1 MPRSPGMVADMPIIS
16 KVDHES
22 KEIHAVA
29 VGPVT
34 FADVEAHL
42 LQEKNWGALSYRE
55 FIDGRG
61 AGPIFTP
68 AEVRQIVELLRKM
81 SEGSPL
87 GRTAVLVSSDY
98 AFGVMR
104 MLEMLID
111 DVLQLKPFRDEQE
124 AREWLAEK
132 SAGTSPK

>member
-1 MPRSPGMVADMPIIS
+1 MPIIS
-16 KVDHES
+16 KVDRER

-42 LQEKNWGALSYRE
+42 LQQKNWGVLAYRE

-111 DVLQLKPFRDEQE
+111 DVCQLKPFRD
-124 AREWLAEK
+124 
-132 SAGTSPK
+132 